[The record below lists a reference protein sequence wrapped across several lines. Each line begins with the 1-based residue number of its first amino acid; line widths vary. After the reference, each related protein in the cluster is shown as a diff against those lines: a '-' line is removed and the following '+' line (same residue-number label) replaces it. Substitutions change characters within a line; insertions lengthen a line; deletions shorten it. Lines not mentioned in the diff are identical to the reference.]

1 VAFIQALIFI
11 AQAIAMSIQAKHL
24 RRTVEA
30 TEKSVQAVIRMEL
43 PIIQAIPGDLV
54 HTNKLIG
61 DDEPYGGAVHHL
73 PSKYSAFQIRRFK
86 NYGRSPAFLEMI
98 SVGWMVAD
106 TLPNQPRYIKTST
119 LSHDCVIT
127 PEEEFR
133 PDIHYGIELTD
144 DELREIIENRLWL
157 WFYGCLYYR
166 DFMNDERE
174 YRFCWR
180 FANQNHRTMKPYYFF
195 SSDGN
200 PPKSYTKNV

>member
-1 VAFIQALIFI
+1 
-11 AQAIAMSIQAKHL
+11 MSIQAKHL